1 MANRKTFDD
10 MMNEI
15 KASGEQE
22 RETIEV
28 AEKLAK
34 IIGDLS
40 RARIR
45 KGLSQRQL
53 AEMTGIKQSAI
64 ARLENIQAIPRL
76 DTIIKIARCL
86 DVEIEIEE
94 VTTRVNAPK
103 IGMPSFAY
111 TRQFFQ
117 PGAVAAVSI
126 DKKQYAMAGGYYGTA
141 C

>member
-40 RARIR
+40 RARIK

-94 VTTRVNAPK
+94 VTTDVKAIRMEIPQF
-103 IGMPSFAY
+103 IDPMLFAW
-111 TRQFFQ
+111 
-117 PGAVAAVSI
+117 PGSAATGVT
-126 DKKQYAMAGGYYGTA
+126 QLVLAGGYHGA
-141 C
+141 RC

>member
-40 RARIR
+40 RARIK

-64 ARLENIQAIPRL
+64 ARLENIQAVPRL

-94 VTTRVNAPK
+94 VTTD
-103 IGMPSFAY
+103 
-111 TRQFFQ
+111 TRAIKMEIPQIVDSKLFVW
-117 PGAVAAVSI
+117 PGSGAACKTKLV
-126 DKKQYAMAGGYYGTA
+126 MAGGGYYGVR